1 MIESESVNE
10 TTDGDHIK
18 IDKSKLKTKSKGCFN
33 SDEWEGK
40 SKGHVVYDKE
50 GNEKFECLI
59 CKADFKFKQRLD
71 NHIAAIHEGN
81 QPFLCYDRDGKKKY
95 QCLTCKFEF
104 NEKAS
109 VVNHISAVHEGIKP
123 HKCSLCDFAAVKKFT
138 LNMHVSSVHEG
149 KKPFACDIC
158 GNSFKR
164 KQILRNHMVSVHDE
178 KKPFEC
184 TTCLRTF
191 LVERNLK
198 KHNCKDSSN
207 KESPKKK
214 QKVRKKEEPKLETN
228 FDDFYTEDLGG
239 KDNNVQ
245 SLIVEQLNQI
255 LQNAQV
261 LVNNQDLNE
270 LQSFLNE
277 LNVFLL
283 NLKIVLDTTFTTGNL
298 ESHEENNFVQF
309 VKPLSAL
316 YGIKNKVILELTNP
330 VEIEIREDFANV
342 KIEVDDYDYRVNDF
356 KENSL
361 KVKREVE
368 DPDYIINNLHYNEN
382 DPANDSKGAAE
393 DDQEGV
399 QLMCFLFFCQAMF
412 AIFCKFKHSLFKN
425 VQHGI
430 KIYINLN
437 FQLQFFCYRSN

>member
-1 MIESESVNE
+1 MIETESVNE
-10 TTDGDHIK
+10 TTDGDPIRINESELK
-18 IDKSKLKTKSKGCFN
+18 DKSKDGFN
-33 SDEWEGK
+33 SDKWEGK

-71 NHIAAIHEGN
+71 NHIVTIHEGN

-95 QCLTCKFEF
+95 QCLTCKLEF
-104 NEKAS
+104 KEKAS
-109 VVNHISAVHEGIKP
+109 VMNHVSAIHEGIKP
-123 HKCSLCDFAAVKKFT
+123 HKCFLCDFAAVKKFT

-207 KESPKKK
+207 KEPLKKK

-228 FDDFYTEDLGG
+228 IDDFYTEDLGG
-239 KDNNVQ
+239 KDDNLQN
-245 SLIVEQLNQI
+245 LIVEQLNQI

-283 NLKIVLDTTFTTGNL
+283 NLKIVLDTAFTTGNL
-298 ESHEENNFVQF
+298 ENHEENNFVQF

-330 VEIEIREDFANV
+330 VEIEIREDLANV
-342 KIEVDDYDYRVNDF
+342 KIEVEDYDYRVNDF
-356 KENSL
+356 KDNSL
-361 KVKREVE
+361 KVKHEVE
-368 DPDYIINNLHYNEN
+368 DPDYTKNNLQYNESYPT
-382 DPANDSKGAAE
+382 DDSKGAAE

-399 QLMCFLFFCQAMF
+399 QLCFFSFFFVKVTVFSQMF
-412 AIFCKFKHSLFKN
+412 SIELRFTSILIFNYTFL
-425 VQHGI
+425 
-430 KIYINLN
+430 L
-437 FQLQFFCYRSN
+437 